1 MREIGTIATEKD
13 AKALAD
19 YLLTLDIT
27 SKLVA
32 GRDGWAVWVHR
43 EDRVAEAKQLLGAF
57 RLAPE
62 DPLFHSAA
70 PVAKAI
76 RKESEKKDADYRRR
90 VSDLRDRWEGSMY
103 RRAPL
108 AFALIMA
115 SIVVTT
121 SQALYPPTF
130 NALSFSPIT
139 LDADGAPLDHGTANI
154 LRGEAWRVVTPI
166 FLHFGIFHLFL
177 NMMGM
182 RYLGERVE
190 MRKGFWKFA
199 LLVLVAG
206 VAGNVGQFFKSGG
219 AFGGMS
225 GVIFALGGY
234 LWVKGQVEPEEGLS
248 LDNRSFNNLILWF
261 VAGIVL
267 PLAVPEA
274 KGFPFN
280 MANIA
285 HGVGLATGVLFG
297 LLRF

>member
-1 MREIGTIATEKD
+1 
-13 AKALAD
+13 
-19 YLLTLDIT
+19 
-27 SKLVA
+27 
-32 GRDGWAVWVHR
+32 
-43 EDRVAEAKQLLGAF
+43 
-57 RLAPE
+57 
-62 DPLFHSAA
+62 
-70 PVAKAI
+70 
-76 RKESEKKDADYRRR
+76 
-90 VSDLRDRWEGSMY
+90 
-103 RRAPL
+103 
-108 AFALIMA
+108 
-115 SIVVTT
+115 
-121 SQALYPPTF
+121 
-130 NALSFSPIT
+130 
-139 LDADGAPLDHGTANI
+139 
-154 LRGEAWRVVTPI
+154 
-166 FLHFGIFHLFL
+166 
-177 NMMGM
+177 
-182 RYLGERVE
+182 